1 MIRSSHPKFK
11 LPLYM
16 IYPGDH
22 YVTKDRCL
30 LCTIAG
36 SCVVVCLHE
45 PHLKIGGLGHFIIPG
60 MIGTEGITGSEI
72 AEHGIVSLE
81 YLMAEIVKLGGDR
94 KNLIAKIFGAGYLHD
109 VQASIIRSNVKFLH
123 DYFAYEHIPVEKED
137 LGGKSRREIM
147 FNPVTGEVFRKI
159 MRHNDKNSEF
169 ARLEKE
175 YIDKIFLGKEI
186 KTHYVLFE

>member
-1 MIRSSHPKFK
+1 
-11 LPLYM
+11 
-16 IYPGDH
+16 
-22 YVTKDRCL
+22 
-30 LCTIAG
+30 
-36 SCVVVCLHE
+36 
-45 PHLKIGGLGHFIIPG
+45 

-81 YLMAEIVKLGGDR
+81 YLMAEIVKLGGNR
-94 KNLIAKIFGAGYLHD
+94 KNLVAKIFGAGYLHD
-109 VQASIIRSNVKFLH
+109 VQASIIKSNVKFLH
-123 DYFAYEHIPVEKED
+123 DYFSYESIPVTKED

-169 ARLEKE
+169 ALLEKE